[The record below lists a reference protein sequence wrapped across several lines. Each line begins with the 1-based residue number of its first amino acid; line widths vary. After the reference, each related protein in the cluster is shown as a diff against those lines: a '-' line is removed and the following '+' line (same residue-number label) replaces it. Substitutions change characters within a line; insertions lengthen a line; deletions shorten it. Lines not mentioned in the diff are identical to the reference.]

1 MPPQANAAT
10 EAALDICIDELLAG
24 ADWEAALPT
33 EPAVRQEVLHLLPV
47 ARALLALAGRSGQL
61 TRARK
66 ERIWERVS
74 QSRTGLLRRIA
85 FYRLPYLPPLWIKP
99 EAC

>member
-10 EAALDICIDELLAG
+10 EAALDRCIDELLAG
-24 ADWEAALPT
+24 ADWEAVLPK
-33 EPAVRQEVLHLLPV
+33 EPAIRQEVASLVPI
-47 ARALLALAGRSGQL
+47 ARALVALAGRSGQL

-74 QSRTGLLRRIA
+74 HVRTGLIRRIV

>member
-10 EAALDICIDELLAG
+10 EAALDRCIDELLAG
-24 ADWEAALPT
+24 ADWEAVLPA
-33 EPAVRQEVLHLLPV
+33 EPTIRQEVTTLVPV
-47 ARALLALAGRSGQL
+47 ARALLALAGRSGNL

-74 QSRTGLLRRIA
+74 QSRIGLIRRIA
-85 FYRLPYLPPLWIKP
+85 FYRLPYLPPLWIRP